1 MAMSVLMAAGMLAG
15 CGSNGSTSSS
25 TASGSASSAS
35 GEVSTD
41 GVTISIFDKNSGS
54 NTFDD
59 PVAKAIEEK
68 TGVKIQVENPTGDP
82 LEKLNLMLTGQN
94 YPDIVLMDRGND
106 IVNRY
111 IEAGALLPLNDL
123 IDEYGPD
130 VKEMYGE
137 TLNKSRYTDGKNY
150 YLNNWYGEDP
160 DPVAGV
166 LMRYDYLCEIV
177 GKDRADSDEP
187 FTQEEYIDICKKF
200 KELHP
205 TIDGKESIAI
215 TFDAESK
222 NYDGT
227 LKGMYGL
234 KTYYQDGDNLEH
246 VAKAP
251 NFKEMMS
258 FANELY
264 TEGLL
269 DKEWVVNKK
278 NQWTQKLSAG
288 NVFSTF
294 ASYWDTDAANTALAS
309 SVGEDAKFYSYKILG
324 NGISADETTYS
335 GRSTLG
341 WDAPRIVKIRKQ
353 P

>member
-1 MAMSVLMAAGMLAG
+1 MLAG

-200 KELHP
+200 KELQR
-205 TIDGKESIAI
+205 T
-215 TFDAESK
+215 
-222 NYDGT
+222 
-227 LKGMYGL
+227 
-234 KTYYQDGDNLEH
+234 
-246 VAKAP
+246 
-251 NFKEMMS
+251 
-258 FANELY
+258 
-264 TEGLL
+264 
-269 DKEWVVNKK
+269 
-278 NQWTQKLSAG
+278 
-288 NVFSTF
+288 
-294 ASYWDTDAANTALAS
+294 S
-309 SVGEDAKFYSYKILG
+309 SDH
-324 NGISADETTYS
+324 
-335 GRSTLG
+335 
-341 WDAPRIVKIRKQ
+341 
-353 P
+353 

>member
-1 MAMSVLMAAGMLAG
+1 
-15 CGSNGSTSSS
+15 
-25 TASGSASSAS
+25 
-35 GEVSTD
+35 
-41 GVTISIFDKNSGS
+41 
-54 NTFDD
+54 
-59 PVAKAIEEK
+59 
-68 TGVKIQVENPTGDP
+68 
-82 LEKLNLMLTGQN
+82 MLTGQN

-215 TFDAESK
+215 T
-222 NYDGT
+222 
-227 LKGMYGL
+227 
-234 KTYYQDGDNLEH
+234 
-246 VAKAP
+246 
-251 NFKEMMS
+251 
-258 FANELY
+258 
-264 TEGLL
+264 
-269 DKEWVVNKK
+269 
-278 NQWTQKLSAG
+278 
-288 NVFSTF
+288 
-294 ASYWDTDAANTALAS
+294 
-309 SVGEDAKFYSYKILG
+309 
-324 NGISADETTYS
+324 
-335 GRSTLG
+335 
-341 WDAPRIVKIRKQ
+341 
-353 P
+353 

>member
-1 MAMSVLMAAGMLAG
+1 MKFKKSIAMAMSVLMAAGMLAG

-111 IEAGALLPLNDL
+111 IEAGALIPLNDL
-123 IDEYGPD
+123 IDKYGPD

-200 KELHP
+200 KEL
-205 TIDGKESIAI
+205 
-215 TFDAESK
+215 
-222 NYDGT
+222 
-227 LKGMYGL
+227 
-234 KTYYQDGDNLEH
+234 
-246 VAKAP
+246 
-251 NFKEMMS
+251 
-258 FANELY
+258 
-264 TEGLL
+264 
-269 DKEWVVNKK
+269 
-278 NQWTQKLSAG
+278 
-288 NVFSTF
+288 
-294 ASYWDTDAANTALAS
+294 
-309 SVGEDAKFYSYKILG
+309 
-324 NGISADETTYS
+324 
-335 GRSTLG
+335 RS
-341 WDAPRIVKIRKQ
+341 DH
-353 P
+353 

>member
-1 MAMSVLMAAGMLAG
+1 
-15 CGSNGSTSSS
+15 
-25 TASGSASSAS
+25 
-35 GEVSTD
+35 
-41 GVTISIFDKNSGS
+41 
-54 NTFDD
+54 
-59 PVAKAIEEK
+59 
-68 TGVKIQVENPTGDP
+68 
-82 LEKLNLMLTGQN
+82 MLTGQN

-264 TEGLL
+264 TEAFWTKSGL
-269 DKEWVVNKK
+269 
-278 NQWTQKLSAG
+278 
-288 NVFSTF
+288 STR
-294 ASYWDTDAANTALAS
+294 
-309 SVGEDAKFYSYKILG
+309 KISGRRNCLQ
-324 NGISADETTYS
+324 ATYS
-335 GRSTLG
+335 VPLLPTGIPMQQIQHLLLL
-341 WDAPRIVKIRKQ
+341 
-353 P
+353 

>member
-1 MAMSVLMAAGMLAG
+1 
-15 CGSNGSTSSS
+15 
-25 TASGSASSAS
+25 
-35 GEVSTD
+35 
-41 GVTISIFDKNSGS
+41 
-54 NTFDD
+54 
-59 PVAKAIEEK
+59 
-68 TGVKIQVENPTGDP
+68 
-82 LEKLNLMLTGQN
+82 MLTGQN

-166 LMRYDYLCEIV
+166 LIRYDYLCEIV

-215 TFDAESK
+215 TFDAESQ

-294 ASYWDTDAANTALAS
+294 ASYWDTAEFEGLTPAGSTPDGLKWQKIQDIYDQEYPKIVNADSHDAAMEEYDKMISEMNDAGL
-309 SVGEDAKFYSYKILG
+309 EDVEKVITQNYQERMKLWS
-324 NGISADETTYS
+324 E
-335 GRSTLG
+335 
-341 WDAPRIVKIRKQ
+341 
-353 P
+353 

>member
-1 MAMSVLMAAGMLAG
+1 MKFKKSIAMEMSVLMAAGMLAG

-177 GKDRADSDEP
+177 GKTAQTAMSH
-187 FTQEEYIDICKKF
+187 
-200 KELHP
+200 LHR
-205 TIDGKESIAI
+205 KSIL
-215 TFDAESK
+215 TFVRNSK
-222 NYDGT
+222 NFIRPLT
-227 LKGMYGL
+227 EKRVLPLPLMQNP
-234 KTYYQDGDNLEH
+234 KTTMEH
-246 VAKAP
+246 
-251 NFKEMMS
+251 
-258 FANELY
+258 
-264 TEGLL
+264 
-269 DKEWVVNKK
+269 
-278 NQWTQKLSAG
+278 
-288 NVFSTF
+288 
-294 ASYWDTDAANTALAS
+294 
-309 SVGEDAKFYSYKILG
+309 
-324 NGISADETTYS
+324 
-335 GRSTLG
+335 
-341 WDAPRIVKIRKQ
+341 
-353 P
+353 

>member
-1 MAMSVLMAAGMLAG
+1 M
-15 CGSNGSTSSS
+15 
-25 TASGSASSAS
+25 
-35 GEVSTD
+35 
-41 GVTISIFDKNSGS
+41 
-54 NTFDD
+54 
-59 PVAKAIEEK
+59 
-68 TGVKIQVENPTGDP
+68 
-82 LEKLNLMLTGQN
+82 
-94 YPDIVLMDRGND
+94 
-106 IVNRY
+106 
-111 IEAGALLPLNDL
+111 NDL

-234 KTYYQDGDNLEH
+234 KTYYQDGDNLEP
-246 VAKAP
+246 V
-251 NFKEMMS
+251 S
-258 FANELY
+258 Y
-264 TEGLL
+264 THLPM
-269 DKEWVVNKK
+269 
-278 NQWTQKLSAG
+278 
-288 NVFSTF
+288 
-294 ASYWDTDAANTALAS
+294 
-309 SVGEDAKFYSYKILG
+309 
-324 NGISADETTYS
+324 
-335 GRSTLG
+335 RSTVFLSSTE
-341 WDAPRIVKIRKQ
+341 ARSSTRSVPLVPTFLYARTIR
-353 P
+353 PAV

>member
-1 MAMSVLMAAGMLAG
+1 
-15 CGSNGSTSSS
+15 
-25 TASGSASSAS
+25 
-35 GEVSTD
+35 
-41 GVTISIFDKNSGS
+41 
-54 NTFDD
+54 
-59 PVAKAIEEK
+59 
-68 TGVKIQVENPTGDP
+68 
-82 LEKLNLMLTGQN
+82 MLTGQN

-205 TIDGKESIAI
+205 TIDGKEKLRWNIKRNVWSENIL
-215 TFDAESK
+215 SGWGQS
-222 NYDGT
+222 GT
-227 LKGMYGL
+227 CCQS
-234 KTYYQDGDNLEH
+234 T
-246 VAKAP
+246 
-251 NFKEMMS
+251 
-258 FANELY
+258 
-264 TEGLL
+264 
-269 DKEWVVNKK
+269 
-278 NQWTQKLSAG
+278 KLQRDD
-288 NVFSTF
+288 V
-294 ASYWDTDAANTALAS
+294 LC
-309 SVGEDAKFYSYKILG
+309 
-324 NGISADETTYS
+324 
-335 GRSTLG
+335 
-341 WDAPRIVKIRKQ
+341 Q
-353 P
+353 

>member
-1 MAMSVLMAAGMLAG
+1 MILL
-15 CGSNGSTSSS
+15 
-25 TASGSASSAS
+25 
-35 GEVSTD
+35 
-41 GVTISIFDKNSGS
+41 
-54 NTFDD
+54 
-59 PVAKAIEEK
+59 
-68 TGVKIQVENPTGDP
+68 
-82 LEKLNLMLTGQN
+82 
-94 YPDIVLMDRGND
+94 
-106 IVNRY
+106 NRY

-123 IDEYGPD
+123 IDKYGPD

-227 LKGMYGL
+227 LKRNVWSENVLSGWGQSG
-234 KTYYQDGDNLEH
+234 TCCQ
-246 VAKAP
+246 
-251 NFKEMMS
+251 S
-258 FANELY
+258 
-264 TEGLL
+264 T
-269 DKEWVVNKK
+269 
-278 NQWTQKLSAG
+278 KLQRDD
-288 NVFSTF
+288 V
-294 ASYWDTDAANTALAS
+294 LC
-309 SVGEDAKFYSYKILG
+309 
-324 NGISADETTYS
+324 
-335 GRSTLG
+335 
-341 WDAPRIVKIRKQ
+341 Q
-353 P
+353 

>member
-1 MAMSVLMAAGMLAG
+1 MKFKKSIAMAMSVLMAAGMLAG
-15 CGSNGSTSSS
+15 CGSNGSTSLS

-35 GEVSTD
+35 KKTIFIPILRKRNSFSLST
-41 GVTISIFDKNSGS
+41 VWSSCH
-54 NTFDD
+54 NTLDD
-59 PVAKAIEEK
+59 PVAKAIEDK
-68 TGVKIQVENPTGDP
+68 TGGKIQADIPTGDP

-130 VKEMYGE
+130 VKEMYGDA
-137 TLNKSRYTDGKNY
+137 LNKSRYTDGKNY

-205 TIDGKESIAI
+205 TIDGKESSAI

-251 NFKEMMS
+251 NFKDKMS
-258 FANELY
+258 IANEL
-264 TEGLL
+264 
-269 DKEWVVNKK
+269 
-278 NQWTQKLSAG
+278 
-288 NVFSTF
+288 
-294 ASYWDTDAANTALAS
+294 
-309 SVGEDAKFYSYKILG
+309 
-324 NGISADETTYS
+324 
-335 GRSTLG
+335 
-341 WDAPRIVKIRKQ
+341 
-353 P
+353 